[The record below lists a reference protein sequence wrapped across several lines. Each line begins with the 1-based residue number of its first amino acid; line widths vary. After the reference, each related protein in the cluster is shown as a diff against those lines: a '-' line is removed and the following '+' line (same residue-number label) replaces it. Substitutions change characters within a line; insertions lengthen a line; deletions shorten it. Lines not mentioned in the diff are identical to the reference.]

1 MLTVISA
8 ASERADDG
16 STLMC
21 RALACAAAM
30 TDRPQGSSR
39 ERQRRT
45 PTRTAAMTTRAVQQH
60 FCCLANPAPA
70 LMISLPSCKHG
81 ATLLEIVCV
90 VATTG
95 RASGSV
101 PADSNSLAAPA
112 TPGSRGCCGNSSY
125 YDDDDS
131 MSTNLRQPLRR
142 YERTSNSASVAIR
155 GP

>member
-1 MLTVISA
+1 MLTIISA

-30 TDRPQGSSR
+30 TGRPLCSSR

-45 PTRTAAMTTRAVQQH
+45 PTRSATMTARAVQQH

-81 ATLLEIVCV
+81 ATLLETVCV

-95 RASGSV
+95 RASGGV
-101 PADSNSLAAPA
+101 LADSNILATPA
-112 TPGSRGCCGNSSY
+112 TPGPRGCCGNSSC

-155 GP
+155 